1 MGKMK
6 KCNTCGTLNQLNQTS
21 CAECTSSDFEDDF
34 SEFSEAEEASA
45 SEQATS
51 ESSEQ
56 SQPRG
61 RCPICSMELD
71 SNMQCPRHPRTG
83 FRLVWAELGIS
94 TQVPDNKPLFIGRVP
109 PVEDDLAQRIER
121 GFPTVSR
128 LHAELSVGQD
138 GHLYLRDMG
147 SRNGTCID
155 NQSVT
160 APFERHRVQAGA
172 ELSFS
177 SKLHAKVDQA

>member
-6 KCNTCGTLNQLNQTS
+6 KCSTCDTLNKLNITS
-21 CAECTSSDFEDDF
+21 CIECGSSDFEDI
-34 SEFSEAEEASA
+34 
-45 SEQATS
+45 S
-51 ESSEQ
+51 ESNEAGGEANTNPDDSDQ
-56 SQPRG
+56 NQPRG

-71 SNMQCPRHPRTG
+71 ADMQCPRHPRSG
-83 FRLVWAELGIS
+83 FRLVWSELGITTVVS
-94 TQVPDNKPLFIGRVP
+94 DSKPLFVGRVP
-109 PVEDDLAQRIER
+109 PVDDDLAQRIER

-155 NQSVT
+155 NQPLT
-160 APFERHRVQAGA
+160 APFACHRVLTGA